1 MNSLPHVPN
10 IPESWNFIIELP
22 PRRDDITVIEKSW
35 QVDLP
40 EGLDLG
46 GQKFLFPEGIAVDA
60 TAQWMEESLLFV
72 RIAVGTTTKG
82 ECARCLADV
91 RLAISD
97 ELMYLYYLRG
107 LEFGKDTKLQSDD
120 GFMPVEVDHW
130 GRTISL
136 LDQVWETLLAIL
148 PVKFLCREDCAGL
161 CQNCGSDLNEGT
173 CPCEAQETDLRFE
186 ALRGISFAEEPD
198 KAKNK
203 F

>member
-1 MNSLPHVPN
+1 VSSLPHVPN
-10 IPESWNFIIELP
+10 IPENWNFIIELP
-22 PRRDDITVIEKSW
+22 PRRDDTAVIEKSW
-35 QVDLP
+35 KVDLP

-46 GQKFLFPEGIAVDA
+46 GQKFLFPEGIVVDA
-60 TAQWMEESLLFV
+60 KAQWMEESLLFV
-72 RIAVGTTTKG
+72 RITVDSITKG
-82 ECARCLADV
+82 ECARCLTDV

-161 CQNCGSDLNEGT
+161 CQSCGSDLNEDT
-173 CPCEAQETDLRFE
+173 CSCEAQETDLRFE
-186 ALRGISFAEEPD
+186 TLRGISFAEKPD
-198 KAKNK
+198 KA
-203 F
+203 